1 MVNPVPR
8 RVQGKIYMQNEIKII
23 KIPFLKRFFD
33 IVMASFLLLLSLPFV
48 LFIIIWIGIEQ
59 LLVKDSRGPLFYKEK
74 RVSQGKVFEFY
85 KWRTF
90 KAKVIAEALKNGPVI
105 HTAVMQG
112 DLKNLTYYGRFL
124 KRVYMDELPQLWNV
138 LKGDMTLVGPRPTN
152 LENSENFKK
161 AGDYTREVIKCGITG
176 PFQSQKGHAVRSQ
189 MDLDKEYIDFVA
201 TNPGWKI
208 VWKDFKIILKTIKIV
223 LEAKGF

>member
-1 MVNPVPR
+1 MLT
-8 RVQGKIYMQNEIKII
+8 KIKII
-23 KIPFLKRFFD
+23 QLPRSKRAFD
-33 IVMASFLLLLSLPFV
+33 VVMASFFSLLSLPFV
-48 LFIIIWIGIEQ
+48 LFIVIWIGIEQ
-59 LLVKDSRGPLFYKEK
+59 IFIKDSRGPLFYKEK

-105 HTAVMQG
+105 HTAKMQG

-152 LENSENFKK
+152 LENSENYKN

-201 TNPGWKI
+201 VNPGRK
-208 VWKDFKIILKTIKIV
+208 VMWKDFKIILKTIKII

>member
-1 MVNPVPR
+1 
-8 RVQGKIYMQNEIKII
+8 MQNEIKII
-23 KIPFLKRFFD
+23 KIPCSKRVFD
-33 IVMASFLLLLSLPFV
+33 IVMASFLSILSLPLV
-48 LFIIIWIGIEQ
+48 LFILFWICIEQ
-59 LLVKDSRGPLFYKEK
+59 IFIKDSRGPLLYKEK

-90 KAKVIAEALKNGPVI
+90 KAKVIAEALKSGPVI
-105 HTAVMQG
+105 HTAVMQA

-124 KRVYMDELPQLWNV
+124 KRIYMDELPQLWNV

-152 LENSENFKK
+152 LINSENYKN

-176 PFQSQKGHAVRSQ
+176 PFQSQKGHANMSQ
-189 MDLDKEYIDFVA
+189 IGLDKEYINFVA
-201 TNPGWKI
+201 NNPGWK
-208 VWKDFKIILKTIKIV
+208 VVLKDSKIILKTIKII